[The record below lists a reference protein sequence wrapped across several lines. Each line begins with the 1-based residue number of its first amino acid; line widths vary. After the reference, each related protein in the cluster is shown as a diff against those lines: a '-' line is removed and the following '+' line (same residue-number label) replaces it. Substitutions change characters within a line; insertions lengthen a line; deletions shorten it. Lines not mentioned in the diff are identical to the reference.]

1 MKGRDQEKACASML
15 VAVDERDLAFVPD
28 ARGRSQTFALYWQ
41 SVHAQATA
49 ALVKGEQPLLA
60 PLVDFAYIR
69 ACNEAGLDP
78 RSKAGF
84 DAYAACL
91 HPRNEL
97 WPFAGESAEAMLRQ
111 MRREQ
116 QAWAMM
122 SRCRKVFSAAQTHYG
137 PQAEVWARGCS
148 ARVLQALIDEVF
160 AATSANGAP
169 GGLLTVVAKSG
180 GLELCA
186 YALPVEAGL
195 WSGIQDR
202 DRERFNAALGA
213 SLIAGAKGALT
224 LAVRDELRVQVWELA
239 NQRLIPSEHGQL
251 ILEPNDDRPTQP
263 PVQYVPGVPLPQPV

>member
-1 MKGRDQEKACASML
+1 MKGRDQEKARASML

-41 SVHAQATA
+41 GVHAQATA

-111 MRREQ
+111 M